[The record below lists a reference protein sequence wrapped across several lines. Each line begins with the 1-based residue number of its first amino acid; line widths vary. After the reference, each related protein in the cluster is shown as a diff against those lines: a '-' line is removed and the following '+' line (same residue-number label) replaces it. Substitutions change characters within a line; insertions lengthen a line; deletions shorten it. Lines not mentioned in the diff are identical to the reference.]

1 MLRYASP
8 GYIAVCGCFVTFL
21 RVMGKRFRRS
31 EREWPWFLYYIFWV
45 YALLFYAMTS
55 CLISPVVDV
64 CLPSGWLRPET
75 VEGFVMER
83 MRLEND
89 TVSLDVW
96 REEDSL
102 SDYPVLRYVSMSCPL
117 FMVATYAVCIVH
129 TIQHLKKLVW
139 WKRGRADEE
148 HTFETHDRTLRI
160 LILPLFYGVMS
171 CQGVVRMWGVTVNNS
186 ADSNHFESF
195 PLRKHFLMDSY
206 DACFWLGDLYE
217 SYALFTFGLIVLEY
231 LSQRLRRGMMEA
243 QDALKTN
250 QVPRASDSFSEMS
263 DSFRVLLGQTK
274 GLTIL
279 GIKLFC
285 ATCAGQAIYGVGVN
299 CAAYYHF
306 KESLFGAGC
315 HTQKPGILQTEK
327 VKSMLHYTF
336 YGAGFI
342 ASFAAIGNL
351 IEVERGF
358 RAQLHDFKPIHKFLG
373 TKIIV
378 TIAFL
383 QSMALAACPPFCW
396 WSYTRA
402 NLLYASLLCI
412 ECFFISILHVWAWSA
427 EEAWFSVYTP
437 LLDLSGKESN
447 EE

>member
-1 MLRYASP
+1 
-8 GYIAVCGCFVTFL
+8 
-21 RVMGKRFRRS
+21 
-31 EREWPWFLYYIFWV
+31 
-45 YALLFYAMTS
+45 
-55 CLISPVVDV
+55 
-64 CLPSGWLRPET
+64 
-75 VEGFVMER
+75 
-83 MRLEND
+83 
-89 TVSLDVW
+89 
-96 REEDSL
+96 
-102 SDYPVLRYVSMSCPL
+102 MSCPL

-171 CQGVVRMWGVTVNNS
+171 CQGVVRMWGVTFKAEKHQWCPAECTDSECRLGLCMPTQCLVS
-186 ADSNHFESF
+186 A
-195 PLRKHFLMDSY
+195 PGY

-299 CAAYYHF
+299 
-306 KESLFGAGC
+306 S
-315 HTQKPGILQTEK
+315 
-327 VKSMLHYTF
+327 
-336 YGAGFI
+336 
-342 ASFAAIGNL
+342 
-351 IEVERGF
+351 
-358 RAQLHDFKPIHKFLG
+358 
-373 TKIIV
+373 
-378 TIAFL
+378 
-383 QSMALAACPPFCW
+383 ACPPFCW

-427 EEAWFSVYTP
+427 EEAWFSVVTVSATVVQEGAQDDADWACVP
-437 LLDLSGKESN
+437 EASMLLQTSLLLDRALSWKIGLQSLAASATILFDPTDHSFEMAEQKRGAPSGPARRCAFAEDDQKRRQTDCLGLCPCVVQGDVPDSDLHSWEVSGEDLFGSCPSCLPFPRHLTARQWTWRLAEINVWIQLVSTAYEVHRCLLLPRAVLKEPWAC
-447 EE
+447 